1 MSITNITRTNTVDE
15 WRIQTNL
22 SAGQLN
28 ALETGTYE
36 KTAGILTISGNSN
49 VSITATGTA
58 LQVSNAAIFSTNVSI
73 GKELALG
80 ARETTTGNIG
90 VGNAVSIYGP
100 GNALIV
106 ANSAVVNTNLQVTKS
121 LTTNNITVNAN
132 TVVIGTTNTGFL
144 GVANTAYI
152 GKTLTVVGNTTSGNL
167 ISVAAIDGVDG
178 RLSSTLKVAL
188 STDVGTALTV
198 GTTAAVGQSL
208 TVGTFGSFGSFLAA
222 GSNASVGTTLTVTGN
237 TTVGNLITANTVH
250 AGAGNISGTL
260 VAVGNTTVGNLTTA
274 NAISGG
280 TGRIS
285 STLIVTGNTTV
296 GNLITANTVHA
307 GNANISGTMVVVGNT
322 TAGNLITS
330 NTVSARNIDVSE
342 TLVVVGNT
350 TAGNL
355 NTANTVT
362 AANMIVSGNVDVGN
376 LNSTRAVSSST
387 LRTTD
392 RADIGGIFHSVGAAT
407 FDSSAYIAGDLTV
420 ASNFVVSGDI
430 LYDTDNFILSS
441 VIPVTSG
448 YAYLGVNRG
457 VTSGILATGS
467 GANAYIRWDETNKQ
481 WQIRNVDSTDNA
493 SAFSKILT
501 ANLISASLTTV
512 SNSVMSSTW
521 VVKNYADNANTNMKN
536 YVDVANTKMQ
546 SYVDVANTSMKSY
559 VDVANTKM
567 QSYVDTTVETAN
579 TKLKQYVD
587 TYAGPAFQQAN
598 GAFAA
603 ANLTSNTFNG
613 TSGTAR
619 PVWGVITYS
628 STNGV
633 TVAGATNVLTI
644 NTPQDLRTTAS
655 PTFAG
660 LSLTAALPLTQ
671 GGTGATSAAGALTT
685 LLPTGTTAGY
695 VLTTGGPGTYYWAA
709 QTGSGG
715 GGTAPGTTINTSR
728 LFYTASLGQTL
739 FETPT
744 YVPGASQLRV
754 YINGVRQYNSDYTE
768 TSAISVTLGT
778 GCAAGDTVMIEVDG
792 YIDNPRYANNINYSV
807 SGTIPATLGT
817 YGTTIQQAIDYLE
830 TSKAKLSGATF
841 TGTVSAT
848 TAGLGTS
855 DTTLATTSWVKSFA
869 NTGNTFTCSITG
881 NAGTVTNGLY
891 STGSYANPS
900 WISSLAS
907 AKVTGLAA
915 SATSDT
921 TSATNITTG
930 TLNTAR
936 LDDSGVTVRATAWG
950 GLDGTTGQVP
960 VIKIDSKGRVTYA
973 ANVAIAINTSQITG
987 LATSATTDTTSATN
1001 ITSGTLPAARLPA
1014 SGAVAG
1020 SYIAANITV
1029 DSYGRVTTVSDGTQT
1044 SIVGTTNQIIASN
1057 PTGVVTLSLPQ
1068 SIATTSS
1075 VQFGSIGVGTVPT
1088 GTTGEIRA
1096 TNDITAYYSS
1106 DARLKTNIEVIDN
1119 ALEKISQINGVKFDW
1134 NETAREMYPDRTE
1147 RDVGIIAQEIEK
1159 VLPEVV
1165 THRDNGYMAVRY
1177 EKIIALLIEGVK
1189 ELKQE
1194 IEELKRR

>member
-36 KTAGILTISGNSN
+36 KTEGTLTVSGEST
-49 VSITATGTA
+49 VIVTASGTS
-58 LQVSNAAIFSTNVSI
+58 LQVSNAALFSTNVSI

-80 ARETTTGNIG
+80 ARETTTGNLG

-132 TVVIGTTNTGFL
+132 TVIIGTANAGFL

-152 GKTLTVVGNTTSGNL
+152 GKTLAVVGNTTTGNL
-167 ISVAAIDGVDG
+167 ISVAAIDAVDG

-198 GTTAAVGQSL
+198 GTTATVGQSL
-208 TVGTFGSFGSFLAA
+208 VAGTFGSFGSFVAA
-222 GSNASVGTTLTVTGN
+222 ASNASVGTTLAVTGN
-237 TTVGNLITANTVH
+237 TTVGNLITSNTVH

-260 VAVGNTTVGNLTTA
+260 VVVGNTAVGNLTTSNTVHAGAGNISGTLVVVGNTTVGNLTTA

-285 STLIVTGNTTV
+285 STLIVTGNTT
-296 GNLITANTVHA
+296 
-307 GNANISGTMVVVGNT
+307 
-322 TAGNLITS
+322 AGNLITS

-342 TLVVVGNT
+342 NLVVVGNT
-350 TAGNL
+350 TSGNL
-355 NTANTVT
+355 NTANTVS

-376 LNSTRAVSSST
+376 LNATRAVSSAS
-387 LRTTD
+387 LRTTG
-392 RADIGGIFHSVGAAT
+392 RADIGGVFHSVGSAT
-407 FDSSAYIAGDLTV
+407 FDGSAYIAGDLTV
-420 ASNFVVSGDI
+420 SSNFVVSGDI
-430 LYDTDNFILSS
+430 LYDTDNFILSA
-441 VIPVTSG
+441 VTPVTAG

-457 VTSGILATGS
+457 STTGVLATGAT
-467 GANAYIRWDETNKQ
+467 ANAYLRWDETNKQ

-521 VVKNYADNANTNMKN
+521 VVKDYADNANTNMKN
-536 YVDVANTKMQ
+536 
-546 SYVDVANTSMKSY
+546 YVDVANTSMKSY

-598 GAFAA
+598 GAFVA

-644 NTPQDLRTTAS
+644 NTPQDIRTTAT

-660 LSLTAALPLTQ
+660 LSLTSALPITQ
-671 GGTGATSAAGALTT
+671 GGTGATSAAGALTA
-685 LLPTGTTAGY
+685 LLPAVTTPGYYLKTSGSGSYFWAEAAG
-695 VLTTGGPGTYYWAA
+695 G
-709 QTGSGG
+709 GG
-715 GGTAPGTTINTSR
+715 GGTAPGTTISTSR
-728 LFYTASLGQTL
+728 LFYSASLNQTV

-778 GCAAGDTVMIEVDG
+778 GCASGDTVMIEVDG
-792 YIDNPRYANNINYSV
+792 YIDNPRYANNIVYSV
-807 SGTIPATLGT
+807 GGTIPATLGT
-817 YGTTIQQAIDYLE
+817 YGTTIQEAIDYLE
-830 TSKAKLSGATF
+830 NSKAKLTGATF
-841 TGTVSAT
+841 SGVVSAT

-855 DTTLATTSWVKSFA
+855 DTTLATTAWVKAFA

-900 WISSLAS
+900 WISSLAA

-930 TLNTAR
+930 TLNSAR
-936 LDDSGVTVRATAWG
+936 LDDSGVTVRTTAWG
-950 GLDGTTGQVP
+950 GLDGTTGQIP
-960 VIKIDSKGRVTYA
+960 VIKVDSKGRVTYA

-1029 DSYGRVTTVSDGTQT
+1029 DSAGRVTTVTDGTQT
-1044 SIVGTTNQIIASN
+1044 SITGTADQIVASSA
-1057 PTGVVTLSLPQ
+1057 TGAVTLSLPQ

-1075 VQFGSIGVGTVPT
+1075 VRFGSLGVGTAAS
-1088 GTTGEIRA
+1088 GTSGEIRA

-1194 IEELKRR
+1194 VEELKRR